1 MTAETTLAALFQ
13 VNLHASVAILL
24 VLALR
29 RWVRRAA
36 GARVSYWLWLIVP
49 IAAIAGQL
57 PASTRVVAAY
67 APEVVVSA
75 EESVGP
81 TSVQAVA
88 SEQTAAGAAAMPP
101 ISFSVLAEL
110 LVAIWLL
117 GAGALFVR
125 SIVSTRRLA
134 ADPSVG
140 PALVGV
146 LRPRLVLPADFET
159 RFDDEERTLILAH
172 EEVHRVSAHTL
183 INALIEVA
191 RCACWFN
198 PLAHLAAART
208 REDQELACDA
218 AVLATRPTARRTY
231 AEALLKAQVRTAFV
245 PLGCTWTSP
254 SGKRLADRITML
266 GRRPPSRR
274 RTIAGVAALAI
285 VGLATGYAA
294 WAQQPERLVT
304 QRPEPVWTP
313 AAEAPEGVLTALA
326 GKRHDVF
333 IARAQKGDIDFV
345 FFGTTE
351 TEMWLW
357 PDRGR
362 VVWDR
367 ELAWRKAADFGSQ
380 GKSPKGLLWGMRN
393 GELDGYEAKLVV
405 LQLPW
410 HDLISDYS
418 RRGGG
423 EFIALYVPI
432 IAEIRARQ
440 PEAKILLTTPI
451 PRGLT
456 PSDSS
461 RESWRQVAD
470 TNAGVIAQLTDGKT
484 VFYADFGEQFF
495 LPDGSYNHDYWNG
508 PAGVGAQPAAYEVL
522 AKALE
527 PWIDRFVR

>member
-1 MTAETTLAALFQ
+1 MTAETILLALLRFNVEAG
-13 VNLHASVAILL
+13 VVILL
-24 VLALR
+24 VLVVRPWA
-29 RWVRRAA
+29 RRAA

-49 IAAIAGQL
+49 ITATAGLL
-57 PASTRVVAAY
+57 PAPTRVVVASAS
-67 APEVVVSA
+67 EVVVPAEASPASPLVQSA
-75 EESVGP
+75 AQEQ
-81 TSVQAVA
+81 TSVPTVA
-88 SEQTAAGAAAMPP
+88 TPLIFLP
-101 ISFSVLAEL
+101 RLADV

-117 GAGALFVR
+117 GAGALLGR
-125 SIVSTRRLA
+125 SVVSTRRLA

-146 LRPRLVLPADFET
+146 LRTRLVLPADFET
-159 RFDDEERTLILAH
+159 RFNAEERTLILAH
-172 EEVHRVSAHTL
+172 EEVHRVSAHTR

-191 RCACWFN
+191 RCLCWFN
-198 PLAHLAAART
+198 PFAHLAAASA

-218 AVLATRPTARRTY
+218 AVLATRPRARRAY
-231 AEALLKAQVRTAFV
+231 AEALLKAQVAGAFL
-245 PLGCTWTSP
+245 PLGCAWTSP
-254 SGKRLADRITML
+254 SGKRLADRIAML
-266 GRRPPSRR
+266 GRRPLSRGGA
-274 RTIAGVAALAI
+274 IAGAIAVAI
-285 VGLATGYAA
+285 VAVASGYAT

-351 TEMWLW
+351 AEMWLW

-367 ELAWRKAADFGSQ
+367 EFAWRKAADFGSQ

-405 LQLPW
+405 LQLPESLW
-410 HDLISDYS
+410 DALL
-418 RRGGG
+418 RGG
-423 EFIALYVPI
+423 EADLHAAYAPI

-440 PEAKILLTTPI
+440 PQAKILLLAPI
-451 PRGLT
+451 PRGIH
-456 PSDSS
+456 PRDSS
-461 RESWRQVAD
+461 RELWRQAAAA
-470 TNAGVIAQLTDGKT
+470 NAAVIALLTDDKT

-495 LPDGSYNHDYWNG
+495 LPDGSYNHEYWNG
-508 PAGVGAQPAAYEVL
+508 LAGAGAQPSAYEVL

>member
-1 MTAETTLAALFQ
+1 MTAETILAALFH
-13 VNLHASVAILL
+13 VNLDASVAVLL

-29 RWVRRAA
+29 PWVRRAA

-57 PASTRVVAAY
+57 PASTRVVVTSAQ
-67 APEVVVSA
+67 EVVVSA
-75 EESVGP
+75 EESVSP

-88 SEQTAAGAAAMPP
+88 SEQTAAGAAVMPL
-101 ISFSVLAEL
+101 ISFSTLAEL

-125 SIVSTRRLA
+125 SIVSMRRLA

-146 LRPRLVLPADFET
+146 LRPRLVLPTDFET
-159 RFDDEERTLILAH
+159 RFDAEERTLILAH

-183 INALIEVA
+183 VNALVEVA

-198 PLAHLAAART
+198 PFAHHAAART

-231 AEALLKAQVRTAFV
+231 AEALLKAQVATIFV

-254 SGKRLADRITML
+254 SGKRLADRIAML
-266 GRRPPSRR
+266 GRRAPSRR
-274 RTIAGVAALAI
+274 RTIAGIAALAI

-304 QRPEPVWTP
+304 QRPEAVWTP
-313 AAEAPEGVLTALA
+313 ASEAPEGVFTALA
-326 GKRHDVF
+326 GRRHDQF

-345 FFGTTE
+345 LFGTTE

-357 PDRGR
+357 QDRGR
-362 VVWDR
+362 AVWDR
-367 ELAWRKAADFGSQ
+367 EFAPRKGADFGSQ
-380 GKSPKGLLWGMRN
+380 GTPPRGLLWRMRN
-393 GELDGYEAKLVV
+393 GELDGYDAKLVI
-405 LQLPW
+405 LQLGPP
-410 HDLISDYS
+410 DVIAKI
-418 RRGGG
+418 GAA
-423 EFIALYVPI
+423 EFRAAYAPI
-432 IAEIRARQ
+432 VAEIRARQ
-440 PEAKILLTTPI
+440 RQAKILLLAPM

-456 PSDSS
+456 STNDSN
-461 RESWRQVAD
+461 RALWRQAAD
-470 TNAGVIAQLTDGKT
+470 ANAAVISQLTDGT
-484 VFYADFGEQFF
+484 NVFYDDFGDRFY
-495 LPDGSYNHDYWNG
+495 LPDGSYNRDYWNG
-508 PAGVGAQPAAYEVL
+508 PAGAGAQPPAFEVL

>member
-1 MTAETTLAALFQ
+1 MTAETILTALFH
-13 VNLHASVAILL
+13 VNLEASVAILV

-29 RWVRRAA
+29 PWVRRAA

-57 PASTRVVAAY
+57 PASTRVVV
-67 APEVVVSA
+67 APVPDVAVSA
-75 EESVGP
+75 EESVSP
-81 TSVQAVA
+81 TSVQAAA
-88 SEQTAAGAAAMPP
+88 SEQIDAGAAVMPL
-101 ISFSVLAEL
+101 ISFSALAEL

-117 GAGALFVR
+117 VAGALFVR
-125 SIVSTRRLA
+125 SIVSMLRLA

-146 LRPRLVLPADFET
+146 LRTRLVLPIDFET
-159 RFDDEERTLILAH
+159 RFDAEERTLILAH
-172 EEVHRVSAHTL
+172 EEMHRVSAHTL
-183 INALIEVA
+183 VNALIEVA

-208 REDQELACDA
+208 KEDQELACDA
-218 AVLATRPTARRTY
+218 AVLATRPAARRTY
-231 AEALLKAQVRTAFV
+231 AEALLKAQVRTAFM

-266 GRRPPSRR
+266 GRRPPSRC
-274 RTIAGVAALAI
+274 RTIAGVAALAV

-313 AAEAPEGVLTALA
+313 AAEAPEGLLTALG

-362 VVWDR
+362 AVWDR
-367 ELAWRKAADFGSQ
+367 EFAWRKAADFGSQ

-410 HDLISDYS
+410 HDLVLDYT

-423 EFIALYVPI
+423 EFIELYAPI

-470 TNAGVIAQLTDGKT
+470 ANAAVIAHLTDGKT
-484 VFYADFGEQFF
+484 VFYDDLGERFF
-495 LPDGSYNHDYWNG
+495 LPDGSYNQHYWNG
-508 PAGVGAQPAAYEVL
+508 PAGAGIQPPAFEVL
-522 AKALE
+522 AKELK